1 MALRKTTLQE
11 LDQLRSEDEIAAARR
26 DLRPWFARPLMVF
39 GAGSA
44 VMLVLLMFLVFLR
57 AAG

>member
-1 MALRKTTLQE
+1 MALRRTTLQE

-39 GAGSA
+39 GVGSA

-57 AAG
+57 AAA